1 LTPIIGNKSKNR
13 KMELYQNKSFC
24 TAKEI
29 IARVKK
35 TTCGLEE
42 NICNPLY
49 LIRG

>member
-29 IARVKK
+29 IARVKRQPVDWK
-35 TTCGLEE
+35 KIFATPY
-42 NICNPLY
+42 I
-49 LIRG
+49 